1 MTTGAFQAGKDAGAQ
16 PFDPGIGFLEPVF
29 ESQAAFRVIL
39 DAMAEPGTMGTFAPR
54 HAVPAGLM
62 PATATLLL
70 TLADY
75 ETPVFMPLAWQQG
88 EAGQWLR
95 FHAGAPAALPGE
107 AAFAILPAADLT
119 ALPGPFR
126 AGNEMFPDQS
136 TTLILQLPALT
147 GGAPLDLSGPGIPGT
162 RRIAPLGLPDT
173 FPAIWAANH
182 RLYPLG
188 VDLIL
193 VSGHQLLALPRS
205 IRLARPDHN
214 HSGHDS

>member
-1 MTTGAFQAGKDAGAQ
+1 MTMIDHAAGATVTA
-16 PFDPGIGFLEPVF
+16 PFDPGIGFVDPVF

-39 DAMAEPGTMGTFAPR
+39 EAMAEPGTIGTFAPR

-62 PATATLLL
+62 PATATILL
-70 TLADY
+70 TVADY
-75 ETPVFMPLAWQQG
+75 ETPVFMPPAWQQG

-107 AAFAILPAADLT
+107 AAFAIMPAVDLT

-147 GGAPLDLSGPGIPGT
+147 GGAPLEIAGPGILGT
-162 RRIAPLGLPDT
+162 RRIAPLGLTDN

-193 VSGHQLLALPRS
+193 VTGHQIMGLPRS
-205 IRLARPDHN
+205 ARLVRPDHN
-214 HSGHDS
+214 KSGHQS